1 MATPLQHALARRPD
15 AVDEDEYECMA
26 CKQWKPWFCYAGM
39 FQLVAPF
46 KDATHSHW
54 LDFQRDDGGHR
65 FACDYC
71 VQISSC

>member
-1 MATPLQHALARRPD
+1 MSGWPRRSSTRWPD

-54 LDFQRDDGGHR
+54 LDFSAMTAAIGLPVRLLCANQ
-65 FACDYC
+65 
-71 VQISSC
+71 